1 MVNDA
6 STGLVKTQLTRLSR
20 TWNGIVG
27 PLSSIARSH
36 SSCITRWPKTA
47 SASNSK
53 ACYLHSATTVA
64 RLDDRVDQTH
74 RLPMTHLFPKQQ
86 ERNVGNSRSEA
97 LMQSWLVEAC
107 ARLILAT
114 RWIDKSYRAIDRFRS
129 ALVLALASDAVLAR
143 FNCLAYGEDEAYQPG
158 SSAFRGYVFPWE
170 EKVVATFFPP
180 PPARLLIGGAGGGR
194 EVLALAGRGYE
205 VVAFEP
211 SAALAAAMAGRAA
224 NGLNVR
230 VYRASYEDLP
240 RLFSA
245 RPEEPCG
252 SLEAEADFDAAILGW
267 GSYSHL
273 RTEEQRMRAL
283 SSFARHVRGPILV
296 SFYQFAAHDVVS
308 KGTRTERIRELLKIG
323 SGDRFSV
330 YIGFSHD
337 VSAPEL
343 ATIAKRSGLSIVH
356 LSEDIKDTNWPHA
369 VLCPIDLADQIRA
382 SAAAAPARAVSATG
396 V

>member
-1 MVNDA
+1 
-6 STGLVKTQLTRLSR
+6 
-20 TWNGIVG
+20 
-27 PLSSIARSH
+27 
-36 SSCITRWPKTA
+36 
-47 SASNSK
+47 
-53 ACYLHSATTVA
+53 
-64 RLDDRVDQTH
+64 
-74 RLPMTHLFPKQQ
+74 
-86 ERNVGNSRSEA
+86 
-97 LMQSWLVEAC
+97 MQSWLVEAC

-143 FNCLAYGEDEAYQPG
+143 FNCLAYGQDEAYQPG

>member
-1 MVNDA
+1 MQPPQGNA
-6 STGLVKTQLTRLSR
+6 GR
-20 TWNGIVG
+20 T
-27 PLSSIARSH
+27 H
-36 SSCITRWPKTA
+36 
-47 SASNSK
+47 
-53 ACYLHSATTVA
+53 Y
-64 RLDDRVDQTH
+64 DRRH
-74 RLPMTHLFPKQQ
+74 
-86 ERNVGNSRSEA
+86 
-97 LMQSWLVEAC
+97 LMQSWLAEAC

-114 RWIDKSYRAIDRFRS
+114 RFIDNLYRAIDRARS
-129 ALVLALASDAVLAR
+129 ALVLAFASDAVLAR
-143 FNCLAYGEDEAYQPG
+143 FNGLAYGGDEAYQPG
-158 SSAFRGYVFPWE
+158 ASAFRGYVFPWE

-211 SAALAAAMAGRAA
+211 SSALAAAMAGRVA

-252 SLEAEADFDAAILGW
+252 SLEGEPDFDAAILGW

-273 RTEEQRMRAL
+273 RTEEQRIRTL

-308 KGTRTERIRELLKIG
+308 KGTRTERIRKLLKIG

-330 YIGFSHD
+330 YIGFTHD

-343 ATIAKRSGLSIVH
+343 ATIAARSGLSIVH
-356 LSEDIKDTNWPHA
+356 LNEDSRDTNWPHA
-369 VLCPIDLADQIRA
+369 VLCPIDLAGQVRA
-382 SAAAAPARAVSATG
+382 SPVGAEVLQKAINPDSK
-396 V
+396 